1 MGLVSHGEETCA
13 TLLVAAAA
21 WAVYR
26 YPADATDEQTDR
38 QTDKQTYGQ
47 GLNNVQNILL
57 LLLLLLLLG
66 EY

>member
-38 QTDKQTYGQ
+38 QTNKHMDRGLIMYKTY
-47 GLNNVQNILL
+47 
-57 LLLLLLLLG
+57 
-66 EY
+66 YYYYCCYYC